1 MDIHYEQLDEFRNLV
16 MLESVFGR
24 ILRSSVNG
32 GRAEK
37 NKELMLMPH
46 IFLQR
51 IDVTTKMI
59 FKNFGTQ
66 KFYLGNYLN
75 SIKKYSNGRYD
86 LEFH

>member
-37 NKELMLMPH
+37 K
-46 IFLQR
+46 QR
-51 IDVTTKMI
+51 INANATHFFATDRC
-59 FKNFGTQ
+59 
-66 KFYLGNYLN
+66 NYEN
-75 SIKKYSNGRYD
+75 DI
-86 LEFH
+86 